1 MMIKSTN
8 TFSSGSVICLMGP
21 TASGKSKIAMQL
33 AEKLPI
39 EIVNVDSAI
48 VYRGMNIGTAKPA
61 PEELAKIQ
69 HHLIDIRD
77 PAQSYSAADFRTDA
91 LVAIKKIIARGKVPL
106 LVGGTM
112 LYFKAL
118 QEGLSELPSADK
130 KIREKISAEAKQI
143 GWQGLHQRL
152 KKVDPKAAKKIH
164 PNDAQR
170 IQRAL
175 EVFMLT
181 GKTISE
187 LCGKKKEE
195 ASLYEFINIAI
206 APKDRKLLHERIE
219 RRFED
224 MLKRGFIDEVKALY
238 GREDLNRDLPAMRA
252 VGYRQVWDYLAGDL
266 DFEQMKYK
274 AIVATRQLAKRQL
287 TWLRSW
293 PNVCWFDSEALNLVE
308 EIYKLINN

>member
-1 MMIKSTN
+1 
-8 TFSSGSVICLMGP
+8 MGP